1 MEFSRQEYWRG
12 LPFPS
17 SGVLPSLGIEP
28 GSPVL
33 QTGVLPSESTRA
45 SLVEIP
51 SQLYGAAQRVR
62 LRLSYPFCCGY
73 FLIHLTYGS
82 LTSHLVGLWISL
94 RLNFSVCSCTF
105 TTFGEGGKIRNLLHL
120 HLGPLLLSSQIL
132 CARDL
137 IFPFFFFN
145 DLDLLFYFCYWT

>member
-12 LPFPS
+12 LTFPS
-17 SGVLPSLGIEP
+17 SGVLPNLGIEP

-33 QTGVLPSESTRA
+33 QTGFLQSESTRA

-73 FLIHLTYGS
+73 FLIHLTYE
-82 LTSHLVGLWISL
+82 SHLTFSWSL
-94 RLNFSVCSCTF
+94 DFSQMKF
-105 TTFGEGGKIRNLLHL
+105 
-120 HLGPLLLSSQIL
+120 L
-132 CARDL
+132 CV
-137 IFPFFFFN
+137 
-145 DLDLLFYFCYWT
+145 